1 MRKIHPGFTAIAIL
15 LGPAALIM
23 GHQKIS
29 GYLSA
34 PQLSDPDPLKVLQQ
48 IYLKC
53 SKPPKLQRTVRCDQY
68 VSYVDQCLTAKNR
81 CDPHASYELLIK
93 LDFSPPPLGSPL
105 PDKIALTE
113 VSDS

>member
-15 LGPAALIM
+15 LGPAALIS
-23 GHQKIS
+23 GHHKLS
-29 GYLSA
+29 SYLSSFDL
-34 PQLSDPDPLKVLQQ
+34 PEPDPVKVLQQ

-53 SKPPKLQRTVRCDQY
+53 SEPPKLQRTVQCDRY

-81 CDPHASYELLIK
+81 CDPRASYELLIK
-93 LDFSPPPLGSPL
+93 LDFSPPPLGLPSPGMV
-105 PDKIALTE
+105 ALTE

>member
-15 LGPAALIM
+15 LGPATLIM

-34 PQLSDPDPLKVLQQ
+34 PQLPNPNPLKVLQQ

-53 SKPPKLQRTVRCDQY
+53 SEPPKLQRTVQCDRY
-68 VSYVDQCLTAKNR
+68 VSYVDQCLTAKNT
-81 CDPHASYELLIK
+81 CDPRASYELLIK
-93 LDFSPPPLGSPL
+93 LDFAPPPLRSPL
-105 PDKIALTE
+105 PDKVALTK